1 MIVLSPCTTTFPSPW
16 DENKWKE
23 FFITMKQGCTSRPAP
38 WGREKSCPTPQK
50 GGFALLCKNCQTLW
64 AAAGQSWF
72 QSIEIQKAIT
82 WKDPILSDK
91 YLPHSQISWFTHFLG
106 PTAPHPVNFSLAPP
120 HPIAIL
126 WQNYSSSF
134 QNSLMYRYFFKNWF
148 FLELEVLL
156 FQSPVFLS
164 LKIFLLACLQ
174 YGLGSLQLLL
184 KTKEI
189 PDPQEKDGV
198 ISFTASSNLWN
209 LQ

>member
-1 MIVLSPCTTTFPSPW
+1 MACRNRIILVIKK
-16 DENKWKE
+16 DEKYR
-23 FFITMKQGCTSRPAP
+23 IA
-38 WGREKSCPTPQK
+38 QK
-50 GGFALLCKNCQTLW
+50 GKV
-64 AAAGQSWF
+64 
-72 QSIEIQKAIT
+72 
-82 WKDPILSDK
+82 IL
-91 YLPHSQISWFTHFLG
+91 
-106 PTAPHPVNFSLAPP
+106 
-120 HPIAIL
+120 IL
-126 WQNYSSSF
+126 INT
-134 QNSLMYRYFFKNWF
+134 F